1 MALPGRTQPAGW
13 RQSFRAFRH
22 TNFRWYWVSGLGMS
36 ADLGIRQLAVA
47 WLVLDLTGSVGQL
60 GLVVFM
66 QGLPMSVVSL
76 FGGILADRY
85 DRRVLLVSTQLFTMT
100 VLSTLAAL
108 TIADQVLL
116 WHIYVSSIVLGIAQA
131 LGSPARQAFIATLVD
146 KEDLMNAVALTSML
160 QHSTRI
166 IWPSLAGG
174 LIILAGVG
182 PTLAVNAACLIA
194 GIGGL
199 LMMRRLREAPR
210 SRRASP
216 LVDIADGVRYVW
228 ATPTVAMVLLVTQM
242 LGLFGLVLLHMGPGF
257 AREEMGLNA
266 AETGVFVMFMGVG
279 AVIGS
284 SVLTS
289 LDIRHKAGWYVAHCL
304 LMAVSLFLLAANPW
318 YFSAFAIMGLYGYA
332 NSVQV
337 ILSNTIFQLV
347 VPTNLLG
354 RVVSLWFLAGGLAS
368 VAALP
373 IGILGEVFDLRIALG
388 GSAILMLFSI
398 LWFGVIRPPGR
409 GKQTM
414 AQETAPG
421 TEVGPPSSA
430 GPESRASP

>member
-1 MALPGRTQPAGW
+1 
-13 RQSFRAFRH
+13 
-22 TNFRWYWVSGLGMS
+22 MS
-36 ADLGIRQLAVA
+36 ADLGIRQLVIA
-47 WLVLDLTGSVGQL
+47 WLVLDLTESVGQL

-76 FGGILADRY
+76 FGGVLADRY
-85 DRRVLLVSTQLFTMT
+85 NRRVLLVSTQLFTMT
-100 VLSTLAAL
+100 MLSVLAAL
-108 TIADQVLL
+108 TITGQVQL
-116 WHIYVSSIVLGIAQA
+116 WHVYVSSIVLGAAQA
-131 LGSPARQAFIATLVD
+131 LGNPARQAFIATLVD

-174 LIILAGVG
+174 LIVLTGVG
-182 PTLAVNAACLIA
+182 NTLAVNAACLVV

-199 LMMRRLREAPR
+199 LMMRRLRDVPR
-210 SRRASP
+210 PRRASP
-216 LVDIADGVRYVW
+216 VVELADGVRYVW

-284 SVLTS
+284 SVLAS
-289 LDIRHKAGWYVAHCL
+289 VDIRRKAGWYVVHCL
-304 LMAVSLFLLAANPW
+304 LMALSLFVLAVNPW

-347 VPTNLLG
+347 VPGNLLG

-368 VAALP
+368 IAALP
-373 IGILGEVFDLRIALG
+373 IGVVGEVFGLRIALG
-388 GSAILMLFSI
+388 GSAILMFFSI
-398 LWFGVIRPPGR
+398 LWFGVIRPPGGR
-409 GKQTM
+409 NKTT
-414 AQETAPG
+414 AQETAPAA
-421 TEVGPPSSA
+421 EVGPF
-430 GPESRASP
+430 GPASP